1 MQGKGRKGNGVLYIY
16 CDRNE
21 CIQPIELQWK
31 MKKGEQGKRGEERKI
46 MDIKIRTARM
56 IKNIMTHLGSK
67 RMVFKPGVVCH
78 HLLCMQP
85 LVQCQEH
92 ISGIT
97 VCCPVT
103 CGPGKLCC

>member
-78 HLLCMQP
+78 HLLCM
-85 LVQCQEH
+85 
-92 ISGIT
+92 
-97 VCCPVT
+97 
-103 CGPGKLCC
+103 

>member
-1 MQGKGRKGNGVLYIY
+1 
-16 CDRNE
+16 
-21 CIQPIELQWK
+21 

-78 HLLCMQP
+78 HLLCM
-85 LVQCQEH
+85 
-92 ISGIT
+92 
-97 VCCPVT
+97 
-103 CGPGKLCC
+103 